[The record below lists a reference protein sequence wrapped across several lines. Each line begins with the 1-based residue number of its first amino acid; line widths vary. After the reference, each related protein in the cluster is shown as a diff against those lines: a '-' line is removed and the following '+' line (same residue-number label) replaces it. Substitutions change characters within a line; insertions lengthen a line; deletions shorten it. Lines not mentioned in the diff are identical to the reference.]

1 MADIPSLPVKKDV
14 VRSLLLKG
22 TVFVHLDPRREGVV
36 VPQWLKQQPQLVLQ
50 VGLDMA
56 IPIPDLKVDDT
67 GVFGTLSFNRK
78 PFTCSVPWHG
88 VFAVVGDDGKG
99 MVWPESMPAEV
110 AAEVEREARRA
121 GFRAV
126 PTSGDPSAERDAES
140 RRPEAASS
148 APTLSLAESDDDEA
162 TLPEVSSLS
171 EARSSQ
177 EERGSQR
184 VSAESQQQRPRGARR
199 RRVQLPPYLK
209 VVK

>member
-1 MADIPSLPVKKDV
+1 M
-14 VRSLLLKG
+14 
-22 TVFVHLDPRREGVV
+22 V

-50 VGLDMA
+50 VGLEMA

-99 MVWPESMPAEV
+99 MVWPESMPPEV

-121 GFRAV
+121 GFRSV
-126 PTSGDPSAERDAES
+126 PSQESPSD
-140 RRPEAASS
+140 EAADEGRTKQPEV
-148 APTLSLAESDDDEA
+148 AAALSEVAEDEEA
-162 TLPEVSSLS
+162 ALPEVSSLAD
-171 EARSSQ
+171 ARSQ
-177 EERGSQR
+177 GR
-184 VSAESQQQRPRGARR
+184 SAGRDADAPRPRGGRR
-199 RRVQLPPYLK
+199 RRVQLPPYLR